1 MPHQTP
7 ASCPDPAPSK
17 NPHQKH
23 CRDRLARRL
32 EKCENGAEKK
42 TTKEDTF
49 MLILVVNAGSS
60 SLKYQVRDTSL
71 PEAEQM
77 LTSGLVENIG
87 TDVPNHEVAFDIMS
101 EKLEPVLHGREL
113 QAVGHRVV
121 QGAEK
126 FTHPTLLT
134 EEVVQQIDDLSP
146 LAPLHN
152 PAHVQGMR
160 AAMHKWPS
168 LPQVAIFDTAF
179 HSTMPEEAWRYAIP
193 YDLADKYSIRRYGFH
208 GTSHEYVSHVAADML
223 GIARDEFNGVVAH
236 LGNGASVT
244 AVKGG
249 KSVDTSM
256 GYTPLAG
263 LIMGTRSGDI
273 DPSAL
278 TTILNRDPEI
288 DAARLDTILNKES
301 GLLAL
306 AGSNDMRKVVEAAQ
320 SGDERAQLAL
330 DMTSYRLMK
339 YIGGYNLVVGGAQAL
354 IFTAGIGENS
364 GDFRK
369 LVLDRLGAL
378 GIKYNEEEN
387 AKRSPEPRVIST
399 EDSAIKVL
407 VIPTNEEKAIAE
419 ATEEL
424 VKSL

>member
-1 MPHQTP
+1 
-7 ASCPDPAPSK
+7 
-17 NPHQKH
+17 
-23 CRDRLARRL
+23 
-32 EKCENGAEKK
+32 
-42 TTKEDTF
+42 

-77 LTSGLVENIG
+77 LASGLVENIG

-101 EKLEPVLHGREL
+101 EKLEPVLAGREL

-152 PAHVQGMR
+152 PAHAQGMR

-223 GIARDEFNGVVAH
+223 GIARDKFNGIVAH

-244 AVKGG
+244 AVKDG

-278 TTILNRDPEI
+278 TTILVREGI
-288 DAARLDTILNKES
+288 DGARLDTILNKES
-301 GLLAL
+301 GLL
-306 AGSNDMRKVVEAAQ
+306 
-320 SGDERAQLAL
+320 
-330 DMTSYRLMK
+330 
-339 YIGGYNLVVGGAQAL
+339 AQAL

-369 LVLDRLGAL
+369 LVLDRLGPL

>member
-1 MPHQTP
+1 
-7 ASCPDPAPSK
+7 
-17 NPHQKH
+17 
-23 CRDRLARRL
+23 
-32 EKCENGAEKK
+32 
-42 TTKEDTF
+42 

-101 EKLEPVLHGREL
+101 EKLEPVLAGREL

-126 FTHPTLLT
+126 FTHPALLT

-208 GTSHEYVSHVAADML
+208 GTRPQEVGVQARRAYGLHDPSHEYVSHVAADML
-223 GIARDEFNGVVAH
+223 GIARDEFNGIVAH

-278 TTILNRDPEI
+278 TTILIREGI
-288 DAARLDTILNKES
+288 DGARLDTILNKES

-306 AGSNDMRKVVEAAQ
+306 AGSNDMRKVFEFAE

-330 DMTSYRLMK
+330 NMTAYRLMK

-369 LVLDRLGAL
+369 MVLDRLGVL
-378 GIKYNEEEN
+378 GVKYNEEEN

>member
-1 MPHQTP
+1 M
-7 ASCPDPAPSK
+7 
-17 NPHQKH
+17 
-23 CRDRLARRL
+23 
-32 EKCENGAEKK
+32 
-42 TTKEDTF
+42 
-49 MLILVVNAGSS
+49 
-60 SLKYQVRDTSL
+60 
-71 PEAEQM
+71 
-77 LTSGLVENIG
+77 
-87 TDVPNHEVAFDIMS
+87 
-101 EKLEPVLHGREL
+101 
-113 QAVGHRVV
+113 
-121 QGAEK
+121 
-126 FTHPTLLT
+126 
-134 EEVVQQIDDLSP
+134 
-146 LAPLHN
+146 
-152 PAHVQGMR
+152 
-160 AAMHKWPS
+160 
-168 LPQVAIFDTAF
+168 
-179 HSTMPEEAWRYAIP
+179 
-193 YDLADKYSIRRYGFH
+193 
-208 GTSHEYVSHVAADML
+208 
-223 GIARDEFNGVVAH
+223 
-236 LGNGASVT
+236 T
-244 AVKGG
+244 AVKDG

-278 TTILNRDPEI
+278 TTILVREGI
-288 DAARLDTILNKES
+288 DGARLDTILNKES

-378 GIKYNEEEN
+378 GVKYNEEEN